1 MIVRDHGETPPVLGP
16 RGRCTLVVLV
26 CAGAREPDLIGLQIA
41 QISNAGCLVT
51 YRRADELQRNVPLGK
66 VAMVI
71 LATEDQP
78 HVVRRTLRWLRQLWR
93 RCPVTVVGSAGCGAD
108 EMVAREGG
116 ATYLTRPVAPEQWR
130 ALLEHALGVEYPAMS

>member
-1 MIVRDHGETPPVLGP
+1 MIVRDHGKVPPVLGP
-16 RGRCTLVVLV
+16 GGRCALVVLA
-26 CAGAREPDLIGLQIA
+26 CADAREADAISLQLA
-41 QISNAGCLVT
+41 QMNAGCLVA
-51 YRRADELQRNVPLGK
+51 YRRAEELQRNVPLGR

-71 LATEDQP
+71 LATEAHPQVMR
-78 HVVRRTLRWLRQLWR
+78 HVLRWLRQRWP
-93 RCPVTVVGSAGCGAD
+93 RCPVTVVGNAGCGAD